1 MPSKNAELQV
11 YTWLDANLSE
21 LTGLIREIEKYQ
33 TEGTQFSYNVVYP
46 DNHGQGFRMRQL
58 GLTVGGKETQDDD
71 ITLSKCRYQI
81 GDYLDVAILPPGAD
95 ASHVNDNLAKGNRY
109 TSSSSNNNSS
119 SVRNRNDRGRHR

>member
-1 MPSKNAELQV
+1 MPPRSSELQV

-33 TEGTQFSYNVVYP
+33 PEGTQFSYNVVYP

-58 GLTVGGKETQDDD
+58 GLTIGGQEAPDDD

-81 GDYLDVAILPPGAD
+81 GDYLDVAILPPGSD
-95 ASHVNDNLAKGNRY
+95 ASHVNDNLAKNNRY
-109 TSSSSNNNSS
+109 NNSGSNNSSNN
-119 SVRNRNDRGRHR
+119 RIRNDRARHR